1 MPDELYT
8 EPTGDHTQL
17 TQAKVPLEEAAD
29 AFSTRDASGKIPIV
43 IIPKHLNRIRNDLV
57 IAAVAV
63 FATGVII
70 PLVFEGSSAWITAIA
85 LPIAVGLLALGV
97 WRSFLVR
104 IPEGSS
110 ALLTRGG
117 RYVRTEGAGSHFL
130 PPWVLISHLVTK
142 REIPFD
148 IPVVDAPTLD
158 NVRSGVDSLV
168 TFAIV
173 DAYRF
178 VYSISAMDFDE
189 VFQASCQDA
198 LRGLI
203 RQVEALQVADL
214 MRNDLSE
221 LRTAISAD
229 VEPYGVEIRKVNIVF
244 AQPPDEFMRSLE
256 AQQLA
261 VFQRKEQKEKQALAL
276 QRQQDE
282 QELSYQGLLAK
293 IERAKEELQVRKQ
306 QAAAQSAVFELEA
319 DAEALRLR
327 RLQER
332 LEQFPDAAEY
342 DVGSAKLE
350 IARALAGNTRAVL
363 QIGDA
368 DDMVKAFMLKDI
380 MPDFREIATSSQEV
394 DDLATDEV
402 AQSDS
407 ADTNAPQP
415 RRRSKQASAEN
426 N

>member
-1 MPDELYT
+1 MPDENYVD
-8 EPTGDHTQL
+8 PIGDHTQL
-17 TQAKVPLEEAAD
+17 TQSKVPLEDAAD
-29 AFSTRDASGKIPIV
+29 AFSTRDESGKIPIV

-57 IAAVAV
+57 IAAVALI
-63 FATGVII
+63 AAGII
-70 PLVFEGSSAWITAIA
+70 LPLVFEGTGWIAAVA
-85 LPIAVGLLALGV
+85 LPVAVVLLLLGV
-97 WRSFLVR
+97 WRSFVVR
-104 IPEGSS
+104 IPEGTS

-117 RYVRTEGAGSHFL
+117 RYVRTEGPGTHFL
-130 PPWVLISHLVTK
+130 PPWILISHLVTK

-148 IPVVDAPTLD
+148 IPVVDAPTRD

-178 VYSISAMDFDE
+178 VYSISATDFDQ

-203 RQVEALQVADL
+203 RQVDALQVADL
-214 MRNDLSE
+214 MRNDLTE
-221 LRTAISAD
+221 LRTAISAN

-261 VFQRKEQKEKQALAL
+261 VFQRNEQAEKQLLAL
-276 QRQQDE
+276 QRQHDE
-282 QELSYQGLLAK
+282 QELSYRELLAK
-293 IERAKEELQVRKQ
+293 IERAKEELQVRRQ
-306 QAAAQSAVFELEA
+306 QAAAQSTVFELEA

-332 LEQFPDAAEY
+332 LELFPDAAEY

-350 IARALAGNTRAVL
+350 IARALSATRV
-363 QIGDA
+363 QCCKSVMQTIW
-368 DDMVKAFMLKDI
+368 
-380 MPDFREIATSSQEV
+380 
-394 DDLATDEV
+394 
-402 AQSDS
+402 
-407 ADTNAPQP
+407 
-415 RRRSKQASAEN
+415 
-426 N
+426 

>member
-1 MPDELYT
+1 MPDENYVD
-8 EPTGDHTQL
+8 PIGDHTQL
-17 TQAKVPLEEAAD
+17 TQSKVPLEDAAD
-29 AFSTRDASGKIPIV
+29 AFSTRDESGKIPIV

-57 IAAVAV
+57 IAAVALI
-63 FATGVII
+63 AAGII
-70 PLVFEGSSAWITAIA
+70 LPLVFEGTGWIAAVA
-85 LPIAVGLLALGV
+85 LPVAVVLLLLGV
-97 WRSFLVR
+97 WRSFVVR
-104 IPEGSS
+104 IPEGTS

-117 RYVRTEGAGSHFL
+117 RYVRTEGPGTHFL
-130 PPWVLISHLVTK
+130 PPWILISHLVTK

-148 IPVVDAPTLD
+148 IPVVDAPTRD

-178 VYSISAMDFDE
+178 VYSISATDFDQ

-203 RQVEALQVADL
+203 RQVDALQVADL
-214 MRNDLSE
+214 MRNDLTE
-221 LRTAISAD
+221 LRTAISAN

-261 VFQRKEQKEKQALAL
+261 VFQRNEQAEKQLLAL
-276 QRQQDE
+276 QRQHDE
-282 QELSYQGLLAK
+282 QELSYRELLAK
-293 IERAKEELQVRKQ
+293 IERAKEELQVRRQ
-306 QAAAQSAVFELEA
+306 QAAAQSTVFELEA

-332 LEQFPDAAEY
+332 LELFPDAAEY

-380 MPDFREIATSSQEV
+380 MPDFRQINKASEESVEPTANV
-394 DDLATDEV
+394 V
-402 AQSDS
+402 VQSES
-407 ADTNAPQP
+407 AESENAQP
-415 RRRSKQASAEN
+415 RRRHKQASADN
-426 N
+426 D